1 LRFAK
6 LKGLEICGRDSRF
19 TDKRYEILD
28 GDWDLPM
35 TGHSGGPKSRK
46 PMEDSI
52 ITLTAITY
60 RYV

>member
-1 LRFAK
+1 
-6 LKGLEICGRDSRF
+6 LEICGRDSRF
-19 TDKRYEILD
+19 TDKRFEILG
-28 GDWDLPM
+28 GDWDLGFAHDW
-35 TGHSGGPKSRK
+35 TLSGGPKSRK